1 MVSCAYIRMVNI
13 KRYISKCEQW
23 WMMTSMVV
31 SENGLS
37 QNPPKWVIVLPF
49 Q

>member
-13 KRYISKCEQW
+13 KQYKYSKCEQW

-31 SENGLS
+31 SENGLYIS
-37 QNPPKWVIVLPF
+37 KSSKMGHL
-49 Q
+49 